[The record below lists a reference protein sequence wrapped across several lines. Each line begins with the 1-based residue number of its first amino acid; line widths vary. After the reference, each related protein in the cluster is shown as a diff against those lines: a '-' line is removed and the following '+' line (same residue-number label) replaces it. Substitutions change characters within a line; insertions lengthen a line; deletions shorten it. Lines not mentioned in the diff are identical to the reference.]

1 MVVAML
7 DTDGADDER
16 KKGEVTALVPLTPT
30 LQFVRKAP
38 LLRPDPG
45 FVTQLIASAEHL
57 PQASRLR
64 RASPDDAR
72 SAYGAKRPLGS
83 VTARTR
89 QVA

>member
-1 MVVAML
+1 MVMAML
-7 DTDGADDER
+7 ATDHADDEQEG
-16 KKGEVTALVPLTPT
+16 KVTALVPLLPM
-30 LQFVRKAP
+30 LEFVRKASLP
-38 LLRPDPG
+38 RPDPG

-83 VTARTR
+83 VTVRTR